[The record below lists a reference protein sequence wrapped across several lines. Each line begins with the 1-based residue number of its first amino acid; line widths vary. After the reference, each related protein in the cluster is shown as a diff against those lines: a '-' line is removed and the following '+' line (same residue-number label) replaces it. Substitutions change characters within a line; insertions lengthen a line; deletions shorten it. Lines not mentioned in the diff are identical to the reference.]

1 MSTTLAIAA
10 TSWGVLMALAPLL
23 QVRVIIRERDASG
36 TSKTWIAILLMG
48 FVLWFAYGVSTASVP
63 LVISNTMSGTV
74 ALILLVTAFRFS
86 SSRGAKEANNEKP
99 GGESG

>member
-23 QVRVIIRERDASG
+23 QVRVIIRDRDARG
-36 TSKTWIAILLMG
+36 TSKTWIAILLLG
-48 FVLWFAYGVSTASVP
+48 FVLWFAYGVSTASMP

-86 SSRGAKEANNEKP
+86 RSRGATDAENDRP
-99 GGESG
+99 DRGSF